1 MGMQKVCFYTVTEH
15 TLENRG
21 SKQIQLRYEW
31 LVLGLGEFIL
41 TLASHISLRF
51 STSAQSFAVSTESI
65 SVYNHQHCLPSMRH
79 KKWELQTSCSTKKMQ
94 MSPLSKALRVYC
106 QGGAAV
112 LSQIL
117 LPGNT
122 SRTAFIQ
129 EELNLKLKRGW
140 PTWLWERY
148 SQLPV
153 GPIAEAEQKQ
163 QAPSHLQWMA
173 DIKHFCKRV

>member
-65 SVYNHQHCLPSMRH
+65 SVFNHQHCLPSMRH
-79 KKWELQTSCSTKKMQ
+79 KKWELQTSCCTKKMQ

-106 QGGAAV
+106 QGGRSCAV
-112 LSQIL
+112 TDIASRKYEPHRVHSGRTEPETETWLTHMAVRAIQSASSL
-117 LPGNT
+117 AYCW
-122 SRTAFIQ
+122 SRTEAAGSQ
-129 EELNLKLKRGW
+129 SLAVDGW
-140 PTWLWERY
+140 Y
-148 SQLPV
+148 
-153 GPIAEAEQKQ
+153 
-163 QAPSHLQWMA
+163 
-173 DIKHFCKRV
+173 